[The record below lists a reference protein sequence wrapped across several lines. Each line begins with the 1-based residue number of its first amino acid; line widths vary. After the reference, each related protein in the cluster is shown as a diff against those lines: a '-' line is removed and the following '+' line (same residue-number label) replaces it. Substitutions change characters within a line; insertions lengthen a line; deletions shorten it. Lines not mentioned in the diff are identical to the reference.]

1 MSPTDTTPGAAA
13 TAVRTAL
20 SMLLAWFG
28 RLFARTRSL
37 VAAVVTA
44 ARDAL
49 AGPVRRALVG
59 PVRTGLLGRRPE
71 ISLAVAL
78 LAPLLAAATAW
89 WVGGLGFET
98 LLRWAEGTWYGTDP
112 NAVVFISVAVL
123 LALAAVSTAVNSGLV
138 PTFALVAG
146 PVFGAAVTR
155 YGTTVAHTWG
165 TTVVSLPNAVG
176 VAALV
181 AVAVGG
187 PLGLSSFLVGAA
199 LRRVV
204 AVLRRGAGPA
214 ASPENA

>member
-1 MSPTDTTPGAAA
+1 VWLVVA
-13 TAVRTAL
+13 TARSLWQAALAGGRAVRSLARTARSNARRLLDGPVSAAIRGPVRTAL
-20 SMLLAWFG
+20 LG
-28 RLFARTRSL
+28 RRLEVSL
-37 VAAVVTA
+37 VALLLAPVLAVGTA
-44 ARDAL
+44 WWVASTVGFTTLEQWVRGTWTGTNPSL
-49 AGPVRRALVG
+49 AVFV
-59 PVRTGLLGRRPE
+59 
-71 ISLAVAL
+71 AVAL
-78 LAPLLAAATAW
+78 LVA
-89 WVGGLGFET
+89 LG
-98 LLRWAEGTWYGTDP
+98 
-112 NAVVFISVAVL
+112 
-123 LALAAVSTAVNSGLV
+123 AVSAGVNSGLL
-138 PTFALVAG
+138 PTSALVAA

-187 PLGLSSFLVGAA
+187 PIGLSGFLVGAA